1 MPQNHSFVFSTNTF
15 KSIIN
20 ISSTVS
26 QNPRPGVMVYAAA
39 KAGIDNVTKA
49 LGPKNIRINVIAP
62 GVTQTEGNLRMGI
75 TGGEMEE
82 QMVALT
88 PLGRPGQVDDIAKVA
103 VFLASD
109 DANWVTGERITVA
122 GGLL

>member
-1 MPQNHSFVFSTNTF
+1 
-15 KSIIN
+15 
-20 ISSTVS
+20 
-26 QNPRPGVMVYAAA
+26 MVYAAA